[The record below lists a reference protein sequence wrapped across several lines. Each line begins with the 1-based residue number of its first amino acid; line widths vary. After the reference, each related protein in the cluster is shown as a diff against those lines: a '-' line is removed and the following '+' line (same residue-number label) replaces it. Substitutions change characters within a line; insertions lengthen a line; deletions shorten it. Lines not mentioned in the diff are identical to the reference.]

1 MPLILGTNSIK
12 DTGFNVDNSVR
23 FNAADSPSLKIAIGS
38 GATNTKK
45 FTFSGWFKKCTN
57 VTGTGAT
64 GAAQTIFDINGTN
77 TGAYFNDDHDQFTMN
92 LRNEGATNYIF
103 KTNRKFRDNS
113 AWLHIVVAID
123 TTQATEG
130 NRVTVYF
137 NGVEETSWAEE
148 NYPDQNYEPGFNG
161 GTEADFYIGAVGT
174 TKEFNGYI
182 AEVVCID
189 GTKYAASDFGE
200 FDEDSPRIWK
210 PKDVSGL
217 TFGNKGF
224 YLDFKASGNL
234 GNDANGGTDLTEA
247 NLAATDQSTDTC
259 KNNFA
264 TLNFLDNYYSGA
276 TLSEGNLLQVTDT
289 HTGSSSGE
297 SSPVISTIG
306 VSSGKWYSEV
316 KFVSTAEHDYIRVGV
331 TSNQTGPGDGTAVLG
346 NLANSYGLY
355 FNSGDLYD
363 GNGGTA
369 TSYGS
374 AIGVGDIVGI
384 YLDLDN
390 NKLYFSD
397 NGSLI
402 SSTGISIT
410 DPASTNLGFY
420 FFGGSDESRN
430 TATLAWNYG
439 GCPAF
444 AISSG
449 NTDDNGYGNF
459 EYSPNITGD
468 SVAKKFYSL
477 NSKNLA
483 EYG

>member
-1 MPLILGTNSIK
+1 MIILGTNSIK
-12 DTGFNVDNSVR
+12 ATGFDVDNSVR

-224 YLDFKASGNL
+224 YLDFKDSANL

-259 KNNFA
+259 TNNFA
-264 TLNFLDNYYSGA
+264 KINSLIPTANLTF
-276 TLSEGNLLQVTDT
+276 SEGNLKLTTGGSDVT
-289 HTGSSSGE
+289 GGG
-297 SSPVISTIG
+297 IGTIG
-306 VSSGKWYSEV
+306 VTQGKWYWELKLLSSNMGNHTHGIISELTNP
-316 KFVSTAEHDYIRVGV
+316 SQTALQNKVGV
-331 TSNQTGPGDGTAVLG
+331 TQFRNDDGGEMVKDGTQTSAD
-346 NLANSYGLY
+346 YGT
-355 FNSGDLYD
+355 FSTGDIMGVALNADDNQISIYK
-363 GNGGTA
+363 
-369 TSYGS
+369 SGS
-374 AIGVGDIVGI
+374 AIVSNFTISTTRGVLFPFVGMGLNCETQI
-384 YLDLDN
+384 NFGSPPYSESGGN
-390 NKLYFSD
+390 SD
-397 NGSLI
+397 G
-402 SSTGISIT
+402 
-410 DPASTNLGFY
+410 
-420 FFGGSDESRN
+420 
-430 TATLAWNYG
+430 
-439 GCPAF
+439 
-444 AISSG
+444 
-449 NTDDNGYGNF
+449 NGYGNF
-459 EYSPNITGD
+459 SM
-468 SVAKKFYSL
+468 SVPSGFFSL
-477 NSKNLA
+477 NTKNLA

>member
-1 MPLILGTNSIK
+1 MPLILPGNVATATASTGYNVANSCRFNDGDSPDIRRTFGSAGDLDKWTFSCWYKRSAISSGTQRLFGAGSNNTTIYFSSSDQLAFYDATL
-12 DTGFNVDNSVR
+12 DTGWDVQDTNHTKFRDSSAWYHIVWTLDSAQAV
-23 FNAADSPSLKIAIGS
+23 AA
-38 GATNTKK
+38 NRV
-45 FTFSGWFKKCTN
+45 KCY
-57 VTGTGAT
+57 
-64 GAAQTIFDINGTN
+64 INGTQQ
-77 TGAYFNDDHDQFTMN
+77 TLTKSGS
-92 LRNEGATNYIF
+92 G
-103 KTNRKFRDNS
+103 
-113 AWLHIVVAID
+113 
-123 TTQATEG
+123 G
-130 NRVTVYF
+130 
-137 NGVEETSWAEE
+137 
-148 NYPDQNYEPGFNG
+148 DQNFTTAIN
-161 GTEADFYIGAVGT
+161 TAAAHFIGKRPT
-174 TKEFNGYI
+174 HDTGYLDGYL
-182 AEVVCID
+182 AEVVFND
-189 GTKYAASDFGE
+189 GQAYAASDYGE
-200 FDEDSPRIWK
+200 FDEDSPTIWK

-217 TFGNKGF
+217 TFGTNGF
-224 YLDFKASGNL
+224 YLDFEDSGTL
-234 GNDANGGTDLTEA
+234 GNDANGGTDWTA
-247 NLAATDQSTDTC
+247 TNLAATDQSTDTC
-259 KNNFA
+259 TNNFA

-331 TSNQTGPGDGTAVLG
+331 TSNQTGPGNDTAVLG

-483 EYG
+483 EFGG